1 MIGTTN
7 ILRTNFI
14 QVIRKGYHGLAV
26 ALQNGCWAISLME
39 ILDKDGHDDKAI

>member
-1 MIGTTN
+1 MIGTTD

-14 QVIRKGYHGLAV
+14 QVSWKGYHRLAA

-39 ILDKDGHDDKAI
+39 NLGKDGHDDKAI